1 MIEKIDIYCF
11 SGTGN
16 TLLAAREMA
25 EVFRQRGLEVRL
37 LALEKSDPAAV
48 DLSRTLGLAFPVAAQ
63 STYPLVWDFI
73 DRLPPGR
80 GAGVFMVD
88 TLHSFSGGIVG
99 PLRKILTRKGYRPL
113 GAKEIRMPNNF
124 FPGRIDPGKNERKKA
139 AGLQQARRFADDLLE
154 GAASW
159 GRVPVLSGLVCR
171 LSRSRLTTRYLSRR
185 GRKFRVDTSVCVRCG
200 LCARLCPVGNI
211 TAGDP
216 PVFAGRC
223 QLCMRCVSF
232 CPTGAITVPGKKY
245 EVYRAVEAAE
255 LLPAAGDHTA
265 GSGPGRS

>member
-16 TLLAAREMA
+16 TLLAARAMA
-25 EVFRQRGLEVRL
+25 EVFRERGAEVRL

-63 STYPLVWDFI
+63 STYPFIWDFL
-73 DRLPPGR
+73 DRLPPGK

-99 PLRKILTRKGYRPL
+99 PLRKVMVGKGYRPL
-113 GAKEIRMPNNF
+113 GAMEIRMPNNF
-124 FPGRIDPGKNERKKA
+124 FAGRIDPAKNEGKKA
-139 AGLQQARRFADDLLE
+139 AGLEEARRFAAALLD
-154 GAASW
+154 GSASW
-159 GRVPVLSGLVCR
+159 GRVPVLSGLLCR
-171 LSRSRLTTRYLSRR
+171 FSRSRLITGYLRKR
-185 GRKFRVDTSVCVRCG
+185 GEKFRVDEAACVRCG

-211 TAGDP
+211 SAGDP
-216 PVFAGRC
+216 PVFADRC

-232 CPTGAITVPGKKY
+232 CPTGAISVPGKKY
-245 EVYRAVEAAE
+245 EVYRGVG
-255 LLPAAGDHTA
+255 AGDLQ
-265 GSGPGRS
+265 SLPGNGR